1 MFKSFTA
8 SRTAG
13 DRKPLSSS
21 LADPAAPPP
30 VQRAVRFM
38 LAGAAVSAVSLIVS
52 VVGSFGVKSAMMSAN
67 AEKLRLH
74 QITESQISRAA
85 TALIIYTVVVGL
97 AAVGLWVWMARMN
110 GAGRNWARITA
121 SVFFG
126 LWSLYTYSIL
136 GQLNGAVTI
145 TATWIVSLTLVL
157 VLWAIGVATVF
168 QLWRPASTAFFK
180 GQSR

>member
-13 DRKPLSSS
+13 DRKPRAGS

-30 VQRAVRFM
+30 VLRAVRFM
-38 LAGAAVSAVSLIVS
+38 LAGAAVSAVSLVVS
-52 VVGSFGVKSAMMSAN
+52 VIGSFGLKSAMMSAS

-74 QITESQISRAA
+74 QITESQISNAA
-85 TALIIYTVVVGL
+85 TALTIYTIVVGL
-97 AAVGLWVWMARMN
+97 ASVGLWVWMARMN

-126 LWSLYTYSIL
+126 LWSIYTYSIL

-145 TATWIVSLTLVL
+145 TATWIVSLALVM

-180 GQSR
+180 GQPR

>member
-1 MFKSFTA
+1 MFKSLTA
-8 SRTAG
+8 SGTAG
-13 DRKPLSSS
+13 DRKRLARS

-30 VQRAVRFM
+30 VRRAVSFM
-38 LAGAAVSAVSLIVS
+38 LAGAAVSALSLIVS
-52 VVGSFGVKSAMMSAN
+52 VIGSFGLKSAMMSAE
-67 AEKLRLH
+67 AQKLRLH
-74 QITESQISRAA
+74 QITESQISNAA
-85 TALIIYTVVVGL
+85 TALIIYTIVVGL
-97 AAVGLWVWMARMN
+97 VSIGLWVWMARMN

-145 TATWIVSLTLVL
+145 TATWIVSLVLVL
-157 VLWAIGVATVF
+157 VIWAIGVATVF
-168 QLWRPASTAFFK
+168 LLWRPASTAFFK